1 MKNKNLL
8 TIILAAV
15 SVVFVVLCV
24 AFLFSKS
31 DKNSIVGETVD
42 NNREESNIVSE
53 TAFEEIMSSPIE
65 EKCEFFESWKEE
77 FIAVK
82 DYVLSLGLK
91 ESQFDIAFDGEM
103 VSDEVKYRYDSLKQH
118 GLTSLWF
125 VYDSVRDMSW
135 VIFHARSETGRDVGI
150 LWRENDFPYYYDEQ
164 EIADHWYSYKEGLK
178 NTQRR
183 IRNIFEDCQGDF
195 IIVKDYVLSLGLK
208 ENKNNVVP
216 YGETVSDQIKQ
227 SYENLKQHGLSALEF
242 VYNPERNI
250 SWLRFHMSN
259 TETDRSGIVWREHE
273 HIYDHDYEEE
283 IAENWYLGYKKFI

>member
-1 MKNKNLL
+1 
-8 TIILAAV
+8 
-15 SVVFVVLCV
+15 
-24 AFLFSKS
+24 
-31 DKNSIVGETVD
+31 
-42 NNREESNIVSE
+42 
-53 TAFEEIMSSPIE
+53 MSSPIE

-103 VSDEVKYRYDSLKQH
+103 VSDELKYRYDSLKQH

-183 IRNIFEDCQGDF
+183 IRNIFEDCQEHF

-216 YGETVSDQIKQ
+216 YGETVSDPIKQ

-273 HIYDHDYEEE
+273 HIYHHDYEEE
-283 IAENWYLGYKKFI
+283 SLLVTSVFPDIIYPKDDGEKDKIKNIEIDELIKKSNKKNVKLQIFPIILNESNISVSTLFEYFGSL